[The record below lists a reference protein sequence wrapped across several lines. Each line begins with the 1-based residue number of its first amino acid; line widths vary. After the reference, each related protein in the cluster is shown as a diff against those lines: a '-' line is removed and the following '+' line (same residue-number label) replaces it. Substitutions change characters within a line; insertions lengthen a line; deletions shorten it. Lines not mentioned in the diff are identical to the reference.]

1 MLYLSTKSVAK
12 EEDKMQDYE
21 TSTVDDLLNE
31 LIASGDYRGFWDG
44 HTFKIFSYSTL
55 IASADGINREYLN
68 VNRYSVTTSRLQN
81 IIKTAWR
88 I

>member
-31 LIASGDYRGFWDG
+31 LIASGDYLGE
-44 HTFKIFSYSTL
+44 
-55 IASADGINREYLN
+55 N
-68 VNRYSVTTSRLQN
+68 
-81 IIKTAWR
+81 
-88 I
+88 